1 MLGNVNA
8 IREAG
13 FKVLSKELGVAGMAV
28 FMKQFESGI
37 GNYTDE
43 KEALH
48 KNVSFDDIV
57 ASIQLRNSSL
67 D

>member
-28 FMKQFESGI
+28 FMKQFETGI

-43 KEALH
+43 REALH
-48 KNVSFDDIV
+48 KNAPFDDIV
-57 ASIQLRNSSL
+57 ASIQLRNNSL